1 MFPLDVFLE
10 AQSRDVSV
18 VEVIVSLGQD
28 ECAQMEIARKIDIS
42 EVRHSRL
49 NRMHGLLL

>member
-10 AQSRDVSV
+10 TQSRNVSV

-49 NRMHGLLL
+49 NGMHCMLF